1 MNTIDIRITPAERN
15 DINTL
20 FRWGEENK
28 ELWGGEESKWY
39 NKEELVSL
47 IGKNREDLLF
57 IARYDKDAVGMC
69 LTRVFEG
76 WAYLE
81 ALFVQK
87 EHRGQGI
94 GTMLVNK
101 TVESLKNR
109 NIRYLSIQPEV
120 ENKKALVLYEKL
132 GFARGFTFYWM
143 DKKL

>member
-1 MNTIDIRITPAERN
+1 MTISPARLE
-15 DINTL
+15 DVDTL
-20 FRWGEENK
+20 WRWGEENK

-57 IARYDKDAVGMC
+57 IARYGKAPVGMR

-87 EHRGQGI
+87 EYRGQKI
-94 GTMLVNK
+94 GTMMVK
-101 TVESLKNR
+101 ETVDSLKNR
-109 NIRYLSIQPEV
+109 HIRYLSIQPEV
-120 ENKKALVLYEKL
+120 ENKNALSLYSKL
-132 GFARGFTFYWM
+132 GFVQGFTFHWM